1 MEENNQLILKGHQL
15 NNLSNHHLQ
24 DVISMAVAEKK
35 PVELAWNN
43 YYYASEREQYNDY
56 LFDLGLTQYQITN
69 SMIGQ
74 KLPFSQK
81 DVEEAIHN
89 KINENISMAETN
101 LAKLDKS
108 WKNDSKIFLENL
120 QAENPEYFLN
130 WSKEQISKTKS
141 PGFFT
146 LSLSAMLSGVILLYI
161 FCLNV
166 YNMDVWRFL
175 QWLSE
180 PLISLLTLSTP
191 YNPMEYVFH
200 VFLFFVA
207 FVIASAVL
215 SIFTSPLTISLW
227 EKFVRD
233 PSAES
238 KSKKIANDRYI
249 HSQTILKEYTN
260 KPLSEFI
267 EKSTYNQLITDA
279 IPTDYLN
286 KLINDY
292 TENKE
297 LLKTT
302 EAWGNRYPKVAIEKV
317 FKLDKTLESAL
328 REYNNRINNGTS
340 MIALLPKSYHDSK
353 SLSVIWQLLNEG
365 RADTWKESV
374 NLMKTDQFQDQML
387 NTINNLYQSVDN
399 LSSQLADDGKKLR
412 DSLEFSIQQQH
423 SHFSEL
429 KQSSY
434 KQNNLLEQNNKLL
447 ETQNDITSAL
457 LMSELISR

>member
-43 YYYASEREQYNDY
+43 YYSASEREQYNDY

-120 QAENPEYFLN
+120 KAENPEYFLD

-146 LSLSAMLSGVILLYI
+146 LSLSAMLSGLVLLYI
-161 FCLNV
+161 FYLNV
-166 YNMDVWRFL
+166 YGMGSSWWNFF
-175 QWLSE
+175 QWVLE
-180 PLISLLTLSTP
+180 PLISLVTLEFF
-191 YNPMEYVFH
+191 EYP
-200 VFLFFVA
+200 FLSFSFFVG
-207 FVIASAVL
+207 FVIAFAVL
-215 SIFTSPLTISLW
+215 LTITSPLTISLW

-249 HSQTILKEYTN
+249 HSQTVLKEYTN

-267 EKSTYNQLITDA
+267 EKNVYNQLITDA

-292 TENKE
+292 NKNIE

-302 EAWGNRYPKVAIEKV
+302 DAWKNRYPKAAIKKV
-317 FKLDKTLESAL
+317 FKLNEKLSTAL
-328 REYNNRINNGTS
+328 QDYNNRIENGTS

-387 NTINNLYQSVDN
+387 YSINNLYQSVDN
-399 LSSQLADDGKKLR
+399 LSSQLANDGKKLR
-412 DSLEFSIQQQH
+412 ESLEFSIQQQH
-423 SHFSEL
+423 SHYSEL
-429 KQSSY
+429 KQSNS
-434 KQNNLLEQNNKLL
+434 KQNTLLEQNNKLL
-447 ETQNDITSAL
+447 ETQNNMTSAL

>member
-43 YYYASEREQYNDY
+43 YYSASEREQYNDY

-120 QAENPEYFLN
+120 KAENPEYFLD

-146 LSLSAMLSGVILLYI
+146 LSLSAMLSGLVLLYI
-161 FCLNV
+161 FYLNV
-166 YNMDVWRFL
+166 YGMGSSWWNFF
-175 QWLSE
+175 QWVLE
-180 PLISLLTLSTP
+180 PLISLVTLEFL
-191 YNPMEYVFH
+191 EYP
-200 VFLFFVA
+200 FLSFSFFVG
-207 FVIASAVL
+207 FVIAFAVL
-215 SIFTSPLTISLW
+215 LTITSPLTISLW

-249 HSQTILKEYTN
+249 HSQTVLKEYTN

-267 EKSTYNQLITDA
+267 EKNVYNQLITDA

-292 TENKE
+292 NKNIE

-302 EAWGNRYPKVAIEKV
+302 DAWKNRYPKAAIKKV
-317 FKLDKTLESAL
+317 FKLNEKLSTAL
-328 REYNNRINNGTS
+328 QDYNNRIENGTS

-387 NTINNLYQSVDN
+387 YTINNLYQSVDN
-399 LSSQLADDGKKLR
+399 LSSQLANDGKKLR
-412 DSLEFSIQQQH
+412 ESLEFSIQQQH
-423 SHFSEL
+423 SHYSEL
-429 KQSSY
+429 KQSNS
-434 KQNNLLEQNNKLL
+434 KQNTLLEQNNKLL
-447 ETQNDITSAL
+447 ETQNNMTSAL

>member
-35 PVELAWNN
+35 PVELAWSN
-43 YYYASEREQYNDY
+43 YYYASERKQYNDY

-89 KINENISMAETN
+89 KINENISMAEN
-101 LAKLDKS
+101 RLAKLDKS

-120 QAENPEYFLN
+120 KAENPEYFLD

-146 LSLSAMLSGVILLYI
+146 LSLSAMLSGLVLLYI
-161 FCLNV
+161 FYLNV
-166 YNMDVWRFL
+166 YGMGGSWWNFF
-175 QWLSE
+175 QWVLE
-180 PLISLLTLSTP
+180 PLISLVTLEFL
-191 YNPMEYVFH
+191 EYP
-200 VFLFFVA
+200 FLSFSFFVG
-207 FVIASAVL
+207 FVIAFAVL
-215 SIFTSPLTISLW
+215 LTITSPLTISLW

-249 HSQTILKEYTN
+249 HSQTVLKEYTN

-267 EKSTYNQLITDA
+267 EKNVYNQLITDA

-292 TENKE
+292 NKNIE

-302 EAWGNRYPKVAIEKV
+302 DAWKNRYPKAAIKKV
-317 FKLDKTLESAL
+317 FKLNEKLSTAL
-328 REYNNRINNGTS
+328 QDYNNRIENGTS

-387 NTINNLYQSVDN
+387 YTINNLYQSVDN
-399 LSSQLADDGKKLR
+399 LSSQLANDGKKLR
-412 DSLEFSIQQQH
+412 ESLEFSIQQQH
-423 SHFSEL
+423 SHYSEL
-429 KQSSY
+429 KQSNS
-434 KQNNLLEQNNKLL
+434 KQNTLLEQNNKLL
-447 ETQNDITSAL
+447 ETQNNMTSAL

>member
-146 LSLSAMLSGVILLYI
+146 LSLSAMLSGLVLLYI
-161 FCLNV
+161 FYLNV
-166 YNMDVWRFL
+166 YGMGGKLVEFF
-175 QWLSE
+175 QWVLE
-180 PLISLLTLSTP
+180 PLISLVTLEFL
-191 YNPMEYVFH
+191 EYP
-200 VFLFFVA
+200 FLSFSFFVG
-207 FVIASAVL
+207 FVIAFAVL
-215 SIFTSPLTISLW
+215 LTITSPLTISLW

-249 HSQTILKEYTN
+249 HSQTVLKEYTN

-267 EKSTYNQLITDA
+267 EKNVYNQLITDA

-292 TENKE
+292 NKNIE

-302 EAWGNRYPKVAIEKV
+302 DAWENGYPKAAIEKV

-434 KQNNLLEQNNKLL
+434 KQNNLLEKNNKLL

>member
-43 YYYASEREQYNDY
+43 YYSASEREQYNDY

-120 QAENPEYFLN
+120 KAENPEYFLD

-146 LSLSAMLSGVILLYI
+146 LSLSAMLSGLVLLYI
-161 FCLNV
+161 FYLNV
-166 YNMDVWRFL
+166 YGMGSSWWNFF
-175 QWLSE
+175 QWVLE
-180 PLISLLTLSTP
+180 PLISLVTLEFL
-191 YNPMEYVFH
+191 EYP
-200 VFLFFVA
+200 FLSFSFFVG
-207 FVIASAVL
+207 FVIAFAVL
-215 SIFTSPLTISLW
+215 LTITSPLTISLW

-249 HSQTILKEYTN
+249 HSQTVLKEYTN

-267 EKSTYNQLITDA
+267 EKNVYNQLITDA

-292 TENKE
+292 NKNIE

-302 EAWGNRYPKVAIEKV
+302 DAWKNRYPKAAIKKV
-317 FKLDKTLESAL
+317 FKLNEKLSTAL
-328 REYNNRINNGTS
+328 QDYNNRIENGTS

-387 NTINNLYQSVDN
+387 YTINNLYQSVDN
-399 LSSQLADDGKKLR
+399 LSSQLANDGKKLR
-412 DSLEFSIQQQH
+412 ESLEFSMQQQH
-423 SHFSEL
+423 SHYSEL
-429 KQSSY
+429 KQSNS
-434 KQNNLLEQNNKLL
+434 KQNTLLEQNNKLL
-447 ETQNDITSAL
+447 ETQNNMTSAL

>member
-1 MEENNQLILKGHQL
+1 MEENNQLIIKGHQL

-43 YYYASEREQYNDY
+43 YYSASEREQYNDY

-120 QAENPEYFLN
+120 QAENPEYFLD

-146 LSLSAMLSGVILLYI
+146 LSLSAMLSGLVLLYI
-161 FCLNV
+161 FYMNV
-166 YNMDVWRFL
+166 YSMSSEHFF
-175 QWLSE
+175 QWVLE
-180 PLISLLTLSTP
+180 PFISLVTLEFL
-191 YNPMEYVFH
+191 EYP
-200 VFLFFVA
+200 FLSFSFFIG
-207 FVIASAVL
+207 FVIAFAVL
-215 SIFTSPLTISLW
+215 LTITSPLTISLW

-249 HSQTILKEYTN
+249 HSQTVLKEYTN

-267 EKSTYNQLITDA
+267 EKNVYNQLITDA

-292 TENKE
+292 NKNIE

-302 EAWGNRYPKVAIEKV
+302 DAWKNRYPKAAIKKV
-317 FKLDKTLESAL
+317 FKLNEKLSTAL
-328 REYNNRINNGTS
+328 QDYNNRIENGTS

-387 NTINNLYQSVDN
+387 YTINNLYQSVDN

-423 SHFSEL
+423 SHYSEL
-429 KQSSY
+429 KQSNS
-434 KQNNLLEQNNKLL
+434 KQNTLLEQNNKLL

>member
-35 PVELAWNN
+35 TVELAWNN
-43 YYYASEREQYNDY
+43 YYSASEREQYNDY

-120 QAENPEYFLN
+120 KAENPEYFLD

-146 LSLSAMLSGVILLYI
+146 LSLSAMLSGLVLLYI
-161 FCLNV
+161 FYLNV
-166 YNMDVWRFL
+166 YGMGSSWWNFF
-175 QWLSE
+175 QWVLE
-180 PLISLLTLSTP
+180 PLISLVTLEFL
-191 YNPMEYVFH
+191 EYP
-200 VFLFFVA
+200 FLSFSFFVG
-207 FVIASAVL
+207 FVIAFAVL
-215 SIFTSPLTISLW
+215 LTITSPLTISLW

-249 HSQTILKEYTN
+249 HSQTVLKEYTN

-267 EKSTYNQLITDA
+267 EKNVYNQLITDA

-292 TENKE
+292 NKNIE

-302 EAWGNRYPKVAIEKV
+302 DAWKNRYPKAAIKKV
-317 FKLDKTLESAL
+317 FKLNEKLSTAL
-328 REYNNRINNGTS
+328 QDYNNRIENGTS

-387 NTINNLYQSVDN
+387 YSINNLYQSVDN
-399 LSSQLADDGKKLR
+399 LSSQLANDGKKLR
-412 DSLEFSIQQQH
+412 ESLEFSIQQQH
-423 SHFSEL
+423 SHYSEL
-429 KQSSY
+429 KQSNS
-434 KQNNLLEQNNKLL
+434 KQNTLLEQNNKLL
-447 ETQNDITSAL
+447 ETQNNMTSAL

>member
-81 DVEEAIHN
+81 DVGEAIHN

-146 LSLSAMLSGVILLYI
+146 LSLSAMLSGLVLLYI
-161 FCLNV
+161 FCLIV
-166 YNMDVWRFL
+166 YNMDVWWFL
-175 QWLSE
+175 RWLSE
-180 PLISLLTLSTP
+180 PVISLVTLEFLKYP
-191 YNPMEYVFH
+191 FYA
-200 VFLFFVA
+200 FLFFIA
-207 FVIASAVL
+207 FVIAFAVL
-215 SIFTSPLTISLW
+215 LTITSPLTIFLW

-249 HSQTILKEYTN
+249 HSQTVLKEYTN

-267 EKSTYNQLITDA
+267 EKNVYNQLITDA

-292 TENKE
+292 NKNIE

-302 EAWGNRYPKVAIEKV
+302 DAWKNGYPKAAIEKV
-317 FKLDKTLESAL
+317 FKLNKKLSTAL
-328 REYNNRINNGTS
+328 QDYNNRIENGTS

-387 NTINNLYQSVDN
+387 YTINNLYQSVDN

-423 SHFSEL
+423 SHYSEL